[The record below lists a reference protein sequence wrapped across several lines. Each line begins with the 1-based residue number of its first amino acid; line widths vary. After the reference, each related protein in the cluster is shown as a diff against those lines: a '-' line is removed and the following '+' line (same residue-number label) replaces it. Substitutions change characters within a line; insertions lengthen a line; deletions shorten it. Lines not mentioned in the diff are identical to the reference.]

1 MAIYKV
7 HIKTEGNKTV
17 YTIYTT
23 VFASIIYRAD
33 LGKYEVETEKSKLTA
48 DTADEADRM
57 ARESITAFL
66 ANLGVVPNFI
76 NE

>member
-7 HIKTEGNKTV
+7 HIKTECNKTV
-17 YTIYTT
+17 YTIYAT
-23 VFASIIYRAD
+23 VLASVTYRAD
-33 LGKYEVETEKSKLTA
+33 LGKYEVETDKSKLSA
-48 DTADEADRM
+48 DTADEADRL
-57 ARESITAFL
+57 ARESVTAFL

>member
-7 HIKTEGNKTV
+7 HIKTEGDKTI

-23 VFASIIYRAD
+23 VLASVAYRAD
-33 LGKYEVETEKSKLTA
+33 LGKYEVKTEKNELPA
-48 DTADEADRM
+48 DTADEADRL
-57 ARESITAFL
+57 ARESVTALL

>member
-23 VFASIIYRAD
+23 VLASIIYRAD
-33 LGKYEVETEKSKLTA
+33 LGKYEVKTEKSEQLA
-48 DTADEADRM
+48 DTADEADRI
-57 ARESITAFL
+57 ARESVTAFL